1 MPEMLFSRLALTS
14 AIFTLVSLKARAIF
28 LELSETLMESSERDP
43 EDEDEE
49 DASALAD
56 QFENTTV
63 TIEEI
68 IASFEDL
75 RDN

>member
-1 MPEMLFSRLALTS
+1 MTIDQQEQLAEALDH
-14 AIFTLVSLKARAIF
+14 LDQARAIF
-28 LELSETLMESSERDP
+28 LERSETLVENSERDP

-49 DASALAD
+49 DASNLAE
-56 QFENTTV
+56 QCENTTV

>member
-1 MPEMLFSRLALTS
+1 MTSDQQEQLAEALDH
-14 AIFTLVSLKARAIF
+14 LDQARAIF

-43 EDEDEE
+43 EDEDEDEE

>member
-1 MPEMLFSRLALTS
+1 
-14 AIFTLVSLKARAIF
+14 
-28 LELSETLMESSERDP
+28 MESSERDP

>member
-1 MPEMLFSRLALTS
+1 MTSDQQEQLAEALDH
-14 AIFTLVSLKARAIF
+14 LDQARAIF

-49 DASALAD
+49 DALALAD